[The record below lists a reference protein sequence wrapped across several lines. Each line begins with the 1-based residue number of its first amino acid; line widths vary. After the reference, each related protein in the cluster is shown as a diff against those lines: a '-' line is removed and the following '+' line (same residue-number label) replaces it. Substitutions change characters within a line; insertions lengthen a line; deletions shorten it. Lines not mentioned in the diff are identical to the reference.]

1 MQTSNLPAKPM
12 DRFKQELRGR
22 GFTKLQPTFYLSSE
36 WGVVE
41 GTTAIAIP
49 FYLAD
54 ERLRRVQETIGGI
67 DVDVNVILRLRLLL
81 LLGLLLVV
89 DLLDLGLVLIASLI
103 FVIIIVVIVG
113 NFLLG
118 SLLLVEFDWE
128 AVLTMEKQKPN
139 NVSNKVS

>member
-1 MQTSNLPAKPM
+1 MLPFMANLL
-12 DRFKQELRGR
+12 DLF
-22 GFTKLQPTFYLSSE
+22 GF
-36 WGVVE
+36 
-41 GTTAIAIP
+41 
-49 FYLAD
+49 
-54 ERLRRVQETIGGI
+54 
-67 DVDVNVILRLRLLL
+67 LLL
-81 LLGLLLVV
+81 LLLSFFV

-103 FVIIIVVIVG
+103 FVIIVVVIVG